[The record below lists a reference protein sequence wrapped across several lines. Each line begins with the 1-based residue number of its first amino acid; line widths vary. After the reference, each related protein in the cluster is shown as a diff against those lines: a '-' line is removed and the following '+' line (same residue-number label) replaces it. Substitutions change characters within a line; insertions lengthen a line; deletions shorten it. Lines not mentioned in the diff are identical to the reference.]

1 MALQMPQPTLH
12 PKTGTYQFR
21 RRVPADVLRLVG
33 GPPVV
38 KASLGTKDLR
48 EAKRRFIAV
57 AARFDARWDMLRRG
71 VQDLDDEQVEAI
83 GGEVYRDILARA
95 GKNRGPW
102 VGHAYYGLRAA
113 GELIDLSGE
122 IEGRHERDQRLETAY
137 GHMLARVLDAR
148 GIVTSESTWVRL
160 LRATHRA
167 SKQAAEVVVRQVQGD
182 WSPDPAVTR
191 FPPVASLEARTGV
204 TLDAVWD
211 AWVLETEPGYGTVK
225 RWKPLLRK
233 LMERLGHDD
242 LAVVTNKDLRDWVAS
257 LIGGGSDKRGLNN
270 NTVRK
275 VHVAAVKCLMAY
287 AESRSFIKVDPAEK
301 LKVASGKKFARKMR
315 GFSHDE
321 AVGILRK
328 CLSPP
333 SPRMSPE
340 FALAIRWVP
349 WICAYTGARVNEITQ
364 LRACDVMLKEG
375 IWCIMITPDAGTVKT
390 EARIVP
396 LHAHLVEQGLI
407 EYCRSKKGKE
417 PLFYKKRDKSNGDTT
432 VVPPYE
438 EMGARLSKWVR
449 RIGPQDLDLDP
460 NHAWRHRFKSVA
472 GSCKIPERVA
482 DEIQGHAP
490 TTQGRRYGEVFLKD
504 MAECVN
510 SMPRIEC

>member
-48 EAKRRFIAV
+48 EAKRRFIAM
-57 AARFDARWDMLRRG
+57 AAQFEARWDMLRRG

-95 GKNRGPW
+95 GKNRGPL
-102 VGHAYYGLRAA
+102 VGHAYGGLRAV
-113 GELIDLSGE
+113 GEMIDLSGE
-122 IEGRHERDQRLETAY
+122 TEGCHEQDQRLETAY

-160 LRATHRA
+160 LRAAHRA
-167 SKQAAEVVVRQVQGD
+167 SKQASEIVYRQVQGD
-182 WSPDPAVTR
+182 WSPDPAATR
-191 FPPVASLEARTGV
+191 FPPVSSLEARGGV
-204 TLDAVWD
+204 TLDAAWD
-211 AWVLETEPGYGTVK
+211 KWAAETQPRYNTVK

-233 LMERLGHDD
+233 FMDRLGHDD
-242 LAVVTNKDLRDWVAS
+242 LNAVTDKDLREWVAS
-257 LIGGGSDKRGLNN
+257 LIKEGKK
-270 NTVRK
+270 NTTVSK
-275 VHVAAVKCLMAY
+275 VHVSAVKCLMAY
-287 AESRSFIKVDPAEK
+287 AKSQSMIESNPAQD
-301 LKVASGKKFARKMR
+301 LSVASGKKYARKMR
-315 GFSHDE
+315 GFSHEE
-321 AVGILRK
+321 AVGILRQ

-340 FALAIRWVP
+340 FALARRWVP

-364 LRACDVMLKEG
+364 LRACDVMIREG

-396 LHAHLVEQGLI
+396 LHAHLVDQGLV
-407 EYCRSKKGKE
+407 EYCRSKKGKD
-417 PLFYKKRDKSNGDTT
+417 PLFYKKRGKSEREATS
-432 VVPPYE
+432 VPPYE

-449 RIGPQDLDLDP
+449 RIGPQDEELDP
-460 NHAWRHRFKSVA
+460 NHAWRHRFKSIAV
-472 GSCKIPERVA
+472 SCKIPERVA
-482 DEIQGHAP
+482 DVIQGHAP

-510 SMPRIEC
+510 SMPRIDC